1 MPVDDPIRRM
11 IMQQANASMLRS
23 AAIERGMRP
32 LLHDGAHKVL
42 AGRTTAEEVLRV
54 TQDND

>member
-1 MPVDDPIRRM
+1 ME
-11 IMQQANASMLRS
+11 QSNASMLRS

-32 LLHDGAHKVL
+32 LLQDGARKVL
-42 AGRTTAEEVLRV
+42 AGQTTAEEVLRV